1 MKKQK
6 NWKTTVFGITTI
18 LSGIGLII
26 KGSMV
31 EGVTAIVTGFGLV
44 TAKDYDHE

>member
-1 MKKQK
+1 MKK

-26 KGSMV
+26 KGSTV
-31 EGVTAIVTGFGLV
+31 EGITAIVSGFGLL
-44 TAKDYDHE
+44 TAKDYDANH

>member
-1 MKKQK
+1 MK

-26 KGSMV
+26 KGSTV
-31 EGVTAIVTGFGLV
+31 EGITAIVSGFGLL
-44 TAKDYDHE
+44 TAKDYDVNH

>member
-1 MKKQK
+1 MK

-26 KGSMV
+26 KGSTV
-31 EGVTAIVTGFGLV
+31 EGITAIVSGFGLL
-44 TAKDYDHE
+44 TAKDYDTNH

>member
-1 MKKQK
+1 MK

-26 KGSMV
+26 KGSTV
-31 EGVTAIVTGFGLV
+31 EGITAIVSGFGLL
-44 TAKDYDHE
+44 TAKDYDAVK